1 MNYIEEHVV
10 QNLQRKMKNAHRG
23 DVTFL
28 QTSRF

>member
-23 DVTFL
+23 GCAF
-28 QTSRF
+28 SPNE